1 MPLPVFLVVRMML
14 TLSAYWAFAGAA
26 DEMRAPSAA
35 QRPRPV
41 ALVSTDHAP
50 VPVEDAD
57 AWFVPDRAPGAEERA
72 LAAIVDAFGAG
83 DHARALALAPKVSA
97 DRALGGYARLYQARA
112 ALAQGSIDEAR
123 RLADALASDA
133 ATPYLLEQA
142 RVLAAEAALAASEP
156 RAAIGHLD
164 AVMAAA
170 PLQPG
175 RALLLLGRAHAGAGD
190 QAAASLALT
199 RVYYEFALSP
209 EAAKAATELDALRG
223 GAPAPVTRENY
234 DLELGRAERLFGARR
249 HADARRAF
257 EALRP
262 LGSSSTSANRAL
274 VELRLGQLDHYA
286 GRHAQARSA
295 LARHVDGGPREAEAR
310 YFDLLAMRDLGQRD
324 AFVQAARRLA
334 ADFPGATWSADAL
347 DALATYYVRQNEDAA
362 AARVFTEIFDRFPGS
377 ERADRAAWKAGWY
390 AYRQNNYAETIR
402 IFERAASEMPRST
415 TRAAWL
421 YWAGRAHAE
430 SGNRS
435 VFQQRHQLVL
445 DDYAHSYYGRQAARL
460 LNTKAPAFD
469 VARTADRRSTRS
481 TEETARDAFPSGL
494 VIHRL
499 LCAGLYD
506 DAMGE
511 MQAAG
516 KAWGSTPALQA
527 TIAWTTREQG
537 DLLRASVLMKRAY
550 PQYLAREGAA
560 LPDDVLRV
568 TYPVDYW
575 PLIKKYS
582 AANNLD
588 PYLIAALI
596 AQESGYHPAARS
608 AADAWGLMQI
618 VPATGRQ
625 YARKIG
631 IRGFTTRSLTDPE
644 INIRIGTAYFADQ
657 VARLGG
663 AHAALAAYNAGPTPT
678 RRWLAAGSGLER
690 DEWIDD
696 IPYPETQ
703 FYVKRILGTAED
715 YRALYGSGFDPS
727 LRRTGP
733 RPRGASGGE

>member
-1 MPLPVFLVVRMML
+1 MRIML
-14 TLSAYWAFAGAA
+14 TLSAYWAFAPSA
-26 DEMRAPSAA
+26 DETRAPSVA

-41 ALVSTDHAP
+41 GLVSTNHPP
-50 VPVEDAD
+50 VPLEDAD
-57 AWFVPDRAPGAEERA
+57 AWLVPDRAPGDEERA
-72 LAAIVDAFGAG
+72 LATIVDAFGAG
-83 DHARALALAPKVSA
+83 DHASVLALAPKVA
-97 DRALGGYARLYQARA
+97 GDRDLGGYARLYQARA
-112 ALAQGSIDEAR
+112 ALAQGSLDEAR
-123 RLADALASDA
+123 RIADALASEA

-142 RVLAAEAALAASEP
+142 RVLAAEAAMAASEH

-164 AVMAAA
+164 AVMAGA

-223 GAPAPVTRENY
+223 GSPAPVTRANFDY
-234 DLELGRAERLFGARR
+234 ELGRAERLFGARR
-249 HADARRAF
+249 YADARRAF
-257 EALRP
+257 EALRS
-262 LGSSSTSANRAL
+262 LSSGDNRAL
-274 VELRLGQLDHYA
+274 VDVRLGQLDHYA
-286 GRHAQARSA
+286 GRHTQARA
-295 LARHVDGGPREAEAR
+295 TLARHIDDGPREAEAR
-310 YFDLLAMRDLGQRD
+310 YFDLLAMRELGQRD
-324 AFVQAARRLA
+324 AFVQGARALA
-334 ADFPGATWSADAL
+334 ADFPDSTWSADAL
-347 DALATYYVRQNEDAA
+347 DALATYYVLQNDDAA

-377 ERADRAAWKAGWY
+377 ERADRAGWKAGWY

-402 IFERAASEMPRST
+402 IFERAAAEMPRST

-430 SGNRS
+430 TGNRP
-435 VFQQRHQLVL
+435 VFQQRHRLVL
-445 DDYAHSYYGRQAARL
+445 DDYAHSYYGRQSARL
-460 LNTKAPAFD
+460 LNAKAPAFD
-469 VARTADRRSTRS
+469 VARAADRRSSRS
-481 TEETARDAFPSGL
+481 TEETARDAFPNGL

-499 LCAGLYD
+499 LRAGLYD

-511 MQAAG
+511 MQAAD

-550 PQYLAREGAA
+550 PQYLAREGAS

-568 TYPVDYW
+568 TYPVNYW
-575 PLIKKYS
+575 PIIKKHA
-582 AANNLD
+582 AANRLD

-596 AQESGYHPAARS
+596 AQESGYDPAARS
-608 AADAWGLMQI
+608 GADAWGLMQV
-618 VPATGRQ
+618 VPATGRAW
-625 YARKIG
+625 ARKLG

-657 VARLGG
+657 VARLGSV
-663 AHAALAAYNAGPTPT
+663 HAALAGYNAGPTRA
-678 RRWLAAGSGLER
+678 RRWSAEKPGLER

-696 IPYPETQ
+696 IPFPETQ

-715 YRALYGSGFDPS
+715 YRALYGGGFDPS